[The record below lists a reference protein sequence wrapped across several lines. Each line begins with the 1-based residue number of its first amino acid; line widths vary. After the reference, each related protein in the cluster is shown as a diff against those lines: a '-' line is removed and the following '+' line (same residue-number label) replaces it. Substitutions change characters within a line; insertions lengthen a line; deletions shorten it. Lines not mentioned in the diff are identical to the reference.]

1 MIRTFY
7 QGDVPIEMWEFIS
20 IPIYLIFIF
29 IIASVIKFRNQK
41 KYPEYSFYLWGLTAK
56 VVGGLVFAF
65 FYIYYYQS
73 GDTVAYYESALST
86 VHLFNVNYHSGVT
99 ILFGDRTVEDYFLF
113 SSNTGYPLE
122 FVFHDPKTFMVVR
135 LLVPLLYLSF
145 NSYFI
150 CTVLVSVV
158 TYSAL
163 WQLYRM
169 FVRYYPRYYKQI
181 AYGVLFMPST
191 LFWGS
196 GILKDSFT
204 LASTCLFVV
213 SIEVLF
219 LQKKYR
225 LKPMIM
231 VVLSAFLILSIK
243 PYIFMVLLPGAM
255 FWIFYSRIKKIR
267 SKLILYVALPVA
279 FLLVM
284 AGSFF
289 VLSQLGDT
297 LGKFSLDKAL
307 DTASISQRD
316 LKRAEYQGNSFD
328 IGDYD
333 PTLIGVASK
342 FPQAV
347 LAGLFRPFLW
357 ESNNL
362 TMLLSS
368 MENIVL
374 LGIFVYLLMKVGVKR
389 FFGMIRENP
398 VLLFSV
404 IFAVIF
410 AFVIGI
416 STSNFGALVRFKIPL
431 MPFFTTTMFILLQ
444 LYRDSVN
451 LKKRR

>member
-1 MIRTFY
+1 MIKTFY
-7 QGDVPIEMWEFIS
+7 QGDVPIELWEFIL

-29 IIASVIKFRNQK
+29 IIASLIKFKQQK
-41 KYPEYSFYLWGLTAK
+41 IFPEYKYYLWGLSAK
-56 VVGGLVFAF
+56 VAGGLFFAV

-73 GDTVAYYESALST
+73 GDTIAYYESALST

-99 ILFGDRTVEDYFLF
+99 IMFGDRTLEDYFLF
-113 SSNTGYPLE
+113 SSSTGYPLE

-135 LLVPLLYLSF
+135 LLVPLLYISF

-150 CTVLVSVV
+150 CTVLVSCI

-169 FVRYYPRYYKQI
+169 FVRYYPAYYKQI
-181 AYGVLFMPST
+181 AWGVLFMPST
-191 LFWGS
+191 IFWGS
-196 GILKDSFT
+196 GILKDPFT

-213 SIEVLF
+213 SIERLF
-219 LQKKYR
+219 VQKRYSVKAVIWA
-225 LKPMIM
+225 L
-231 VVLSAFLILSIK
+231 LSAFLILSIK

-255 FWIFYSRIKKIR
+255 FWIFYSRIRKIK
-267 SKLILYVALPVA
+267 SKLILYVAIPLAYV
-279 FLLVM
+279 LVIV
-284 AGSFF
+284 GSFF

-307 DTASISQRD
+307 DTASISQKD

-333 PTLIGVASK
+333 PTIAGVLSK
-342 FPQAV
+342 LPVAV

-374 LGIFVYLLMKVGVKR
+374 LLMFVYLMLKAGPKR
-389 FFGMIRENP
+389 LFRMIRDNP
-398 VLLFSV
+398 LLLFS
-404 IFAVIF
+404 ILFSIIF
-410 AFVIGI
+410 AFIIGI

-431 MPFFTTTMFILLQ
+431 MPFFTSSILILLM
-444 LYRDSVN
+444 LYRD
-451 LKKRR
+451 KKIAKD